1 MGLLSSPPPEM
12 RSLLL
17 LVGLLATLALAQRP
31 GRPGSGGRPSPCSDG
46 GRPAC
51 ADGSRPERPPRGQR
65 GPPTCSTPSCG
76 GASPV
81 CPDGSPLNTESR
93 RPCTGGR
100 PVCADASISPLCE
113 DGSEPGRGGRGSGG
127 RPGRG

>member
-1 MGLLSSPPPEM
+1 MGLLSSLPPEM

-17 LVGLLATLALAQRP
+17 LVGLLATLARAQRP

-65 GPPTCSTPSCG
+65 GPPTCRVG
-76 GASPV
+76 VVPV
-81 CPDGSPLNTESR
+81 E
-93 RPCTGGR
+93 GR
-100 PVCADASISPLCE
+100 AE
-113 DGSEPGRGGRGSGG
+113 DEMETNLKFIFDKKFQHCL
-127 RPGRG
+127 

>member
-1 MGLLSSPPPEM
+1 MGSSLLSSPPPEM

-17 LVGLLATLALAQRP
+17 LVGLLATLASAQRP

-65 GPPTCSTPSCG
+65 GPPTCSDGS
-76 GASPV
+76 SPV
-81 CPDGSPLNTESR
+81 CSDGSTPVK
-93 RPCTGGR
+93 PPGGA
-100 PVCADASISPLCE
+100 PALTAALH
-113 DGSEPGRGGRGSGG
+113 
-127 RPGRG
+127 